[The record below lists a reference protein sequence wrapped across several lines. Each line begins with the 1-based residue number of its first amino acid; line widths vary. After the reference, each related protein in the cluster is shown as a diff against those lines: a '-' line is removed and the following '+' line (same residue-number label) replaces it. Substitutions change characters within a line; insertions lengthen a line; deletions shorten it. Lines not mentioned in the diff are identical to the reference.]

1 MEQFQVVLNQVIIF
15 LIITAV
21 GFIAVKVKVLNDEG
35 LTVVSRLFTKIVLPF
50 FLFTNTVNGTTRTE
64 ILDNLYIIPI
74 SLAVYVV
81 IIFVSRLLARLLR
94 LGTTRARL
102 FSLAYTFGNV
112 GFVGIPVLLALF
124 GHSVMMYVAVFT
136 VVDQLLIWT
145 YGFSLSYP
153 EGTKFRF
160 EAKTLK
166 NMLNPPLISVLL
178 AILFV
183 LLDIRPFGVLED
195 AFLTLASA
203 STPLPFIYLGGMIAL
218 SDMKKSLRHYEF
230 YIGIAVKMVIIPV
243 IAFVI
248 LRAIGIHYELAMTTT
263 VLIALPALAIAP
275 ILARTNNSD
284 EEYAT
289 ASVIITTLASLVT
302 LSIVSYLT
310 SVVLK

>member
-1 MEQFQVVLNQVIIF
+1 MEQFQIVLNQVIIF
-15 LIITAV
+15 LIITAI
-21 GFIAVKVKVLNDEG
+21 GFIAVKVKVLNNDG
-35 LTVVSRLFTKIVLPF
+35 LTVVSKLFTKIVLPF

-64 ILDNLYIIPI
+64 IFENLYIIPI
-74 SLAVYVV
+74 SLAVYAV
-81 IIFVSRLLARLLR
+81 IILVSQLLAKLLK
-94 LGTTRARL
+94 LDKTRARL

-112 GFVGIPVLLALF
+112 GFIGIPVLLALF
-124 GHSVMMYVAVFT
+124 GQKVMMYIAVFT

-153 EGTKFRF
+153 EGTKFKL
-160 EAKTLK
+160 ESKALK

-178 AILFV
+178 AIICV
-183 LLDIRPFGVLED
+183 LLDIRPVGLLNN
-195 AFLTLASA
+195 AFMTIASA

-243 IAFVI
+243 IAFIV
-248 LRAIGIHYELAMTTT
+248 LQAIGIDYELAMTTT

-275 ILARTNNSD
+275 ILARTNSSD

-289 ASVIITTLASLVT
+289 ASVIITTLSSLVT

-310 SVVLK
+310 SVVFK